1 MVNSSWKGPW
11 FQGHLGGGF
20 KMLFY
25 LHQGRAD
32 FSEQGVLIPR
42 REVPSGQALL
52 LSWMPEDQL

>member
-1 MVNSSWKGPW
+1 
-11 FQGHLGGGF
+11 
-20 KMLFY
+20 MLFH